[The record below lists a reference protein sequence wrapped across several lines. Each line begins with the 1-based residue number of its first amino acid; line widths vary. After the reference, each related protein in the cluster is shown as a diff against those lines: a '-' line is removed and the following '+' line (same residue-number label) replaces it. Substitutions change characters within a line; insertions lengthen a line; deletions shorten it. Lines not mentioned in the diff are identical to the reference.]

1 MEDRTEK
8 RIQEAQKRIQESTK
22 NEILEMEERINKKL
36 ETLIK

>member
-22 NEILEMEERINKKL
+22 NEIRGINEKL
-36 ETLIK
+36 EALLNKGLT